1 MTATDERVHIWYY
14 DRQGGIQSH
23 GLNIINNLPHFFVLL
38 ALQRLDMTGWGFAP
52 NLSVDTD
59 DHSLVQLETTLHRP
73 AANLEAPIQQP
84 AAIVE
89 FTCDQVLRAH
99 WGLVGRTTTVYEWDL
114 ADYLPKEHVVKL
126 SWAEVIHT
134 PELNVFKERG
144 ETRDEGANGHILA
157 LPASEMPLMM
167 DTCLIRTRLGTVPQ
181 PRFPEPRASRWLV
194 IPVFQ
199 KRRPVWDLTADEL
212 FNVWMQTLS
221 CMFENSVG
229 GCSLLTHFRSPRSV
243 EKRSPSSRYRPE

>member
-1 MTATDERVHIWYY
+1 MTATADEQVHIWYN
-14 DRQGGIQSH
+14 DRQVGIQSH

-38 ALQRLDMTGWGFAP
+38 LALQRLDMAGWGFAP

-59 DHSLVQLETTLHRP
+59 DHSFLQLVHSP

-89 FTCDQVLRAH
+89 FTDDQVHRAH
-99 WGLVGRTTTVYEWDL
+99 WGLVGRVTTVYEWDL
-114 ADYLPKEHVVKL
+114 ADYLPKEHTVKL
-126 SWAEVIHT
+126 SWAEVIRT
-134 PELNVFKERG
+134 PEPNVLKELG
-144 ETRDEGANGHILA
+144 ETRDEGANDHILA
-157 LPASEMPLMM
+157 LPASEMPMMM
-167 DTCLIRTRLGTVPQ
+167 DTCLIRTRLGIVPQ

-212 FNVWMQTLS
+212 FNVWMQTFSRML
-221 CMFENSVG
+221 ENSVG
-229 GCSLLTHFRSPRSV
+229 GCSLLTHFRSRRSV
-243 EKRSPSSRYRPE
+243 GKRYPWSRYQPE